1 MLKIL
6 VPVDGSECALRALQ
20 TAIAMA
26 GQHGNNAEL
35 HLLNAPVPILSG
47 HARMFLNKQDVQ
59 KYYDEEGEKAL
70 ADARQAAEQAGV
82 PFVTAVQAGP
92 SAQTIAAYARMHQCA
107 HIVMGTRGLSALP
120 GILLGSVAS
129 KVIHL
134 ADVPVTLVK

>member
-1 MLKIL
+1 MQKIL
-6 VPVDGSECALRALQ
+6 VPIDGSECALRALQ

-26 GQHGNNAEL
+26 GRHGDTEL
-35 HLLNAPVPILSG
+35 HLLNAPLPILSG
-47 HARMFLNKQDVQ
+47 HARMFLSKQDVQ
-59 KYYDEEGEKAL
+59 NYYDDEGDKAL

-82 PFVTAVQAGP
+82 PFVTVVQPGH
-92 SAQTIAAYARMHQCA
+92 SAQIIADYARTHQCA